1 MARPIR
7 PAPGP
12 TTPSAGPST
21 SLRTSART
29 RRQSA
34 STSVASTSASA
45 LTPGPP
51 TPASDGVGARNG
63 AARRAPAVEAK
74 THGLR
79 STGSSVERTPCPFP
93 AQFGGRANCGIAEED
108 EADEVLMGVLS
119 AIAFYDNRALSVE
132 EIALTCFQQGWLRPP
147 SAAIE
152 PTTPI
157 NNAIRSY
164 IKRCEKAKRHCLL
177 AKYQLAGSVVESVLE
192 VALHPDAFNGS
203 TRPRGA
209 VWFLLSGSGAG
220 SGKARWKSPF
230 EGLEVPKMP
239 PRKPAPKK
247 QKENKRVDEK
257 KQPVREKSKEKALA
271 PVKIRLVLAGGNGEE
286 ESQSETSRSRS
297 VSVSKDSV
305 ISEVKVEP
313 ASKHEG
319 VAPRRYD
326 SSSDS
331 DTSDSDIEI
340 GSASRL
346 RPSRLMRKGPPPPL
360 VMNGSPRVFGP
371 SRLPQQSPFV
381 DLFFPSPAIN
391 TFAPPHASP
400 FPSHSLDNTTW
411 TARHDHNQRHL
422 DYSSSSEEDEVVDL
436 EWGVASDVIIRD
448 SVEGETKP
456 TWSLED
462 EAKVKEATDAL
473 RVLFPLEEPEE
484 DIGLE
489 KGFELIQS
497 ESRPT
502 GTDSPSI
509 SEPGSIATSATAR
522 NSFRN
527 KLKAIDAG
535 GLPLNAWVVN
545 SSPIPSP
552 KIRPFKAF
560 HQAPPVDF
568 SPTQHFSKLRG
579 SFDPDESMDV
589 DDEPWLDET
598 GELPV
603 KAEDTFSDVD
613 LNSTIDEIASPEHD
627 RRLHTAL
634 WAQEAAATIRV
645 KAEPEDFPTPS
656 SIEDEPMQSS
666 RASSTPSYGPSDG
679 PDYDDIGMESVAD
692 EKILGP
698 ESVSVEELD
707 GWLPTVKIERTPHR
721 GRPRKGGKDK
731 SDGQKLGC
739 WGGIGVCSSGKRA
752 TRSNMTL
759 STATRRRKSKSCFE
773 RLTPVSDSGS
783 GLVTAAG
790 GEDENEVD
798 DAIGTEDLEKARV
811 EADAC
816 EEEHRKACKEKAE
829 RQRVMLEAYRQTVR
843 AELSDTD
850 ITPSPWEAPSS
861 AAPWGSS
868 STDSLQLPTPGALSP
883 MVLHS
888 VPNSS
893 LATPGEGQHMMSVDP
908 KALVSPPLQNV
919 FGQGISG
926 QRDLGMGLGVGML
939 DAALTQQEVDD
950 IMGTSSAPTT
960 APSSTSA
967 TTPATPSMS
976 TASVLAPTLQ
986 RPAASRPI
994 SGSAPP
1000 SSNVPAIQPTPVP
1013 VLSASAPNEKGIAIV
1028 ALPTTLPDSAQA
1040 SNTNTNTP
1048 AAASAAS
1055 RQPVHVPKPIAKSTK
1070 PISSSATP
1078 SRSSTPSTASSG
1090 SGTSRSGGKI
1100 ATITKPLC
1108 PGVDACVVDN
1118 IPVYAHLFEGR
1129 NGSGKQVLLRR
1140 LDTDFVNANALLHA
1154 LGVSP
1159 SKHPEYLDHPISQ
1172 ARLAS
1177 RHVVQPST
1185 SGVEYSNGVS
1195 GIWVHLSEAREFA
1208 RRAKLAGGSL
1218 LASVLREDL
1227 FQLFATLAQI
1237 KPDHPPSE
1245 SFGLPFVPRR
1255 QTPPTSTMSTNSKS
1269 TPNLLSLSTSA
1280 PAPTANHIRP
1290 ASSGVS
1296 APINGPKG
1304 PLVRTAPATP
1314 LDGCPQSKRRR
1325 ATISSPLA
1333 KRPGVAPGSVALA
1346 PAPASSE
1353 IGGGAAVGVAV
1364 GIGAEVPKP
1373 IHTTVT
1379 AAQKRATR
1387 ASIGGMPVKPASG

>member
-1 MARPIR
+1 M
-7 PAPGP
+7 
-12 TTPSAGPST
+12 
-21 SLRTSART
+21 
-29 RRQSA
+29 
-34 STSVASTSASA
+34 
-45 LTPGPP
+45 
-51 TPASDGVGARNG
+51 
-63 AARRAPAVEAK
+63 
-74 THGLR
+74 
-79 STGSSVERTPCPFP
+79 
-93 AQFGGRANCGIAEED
+93 
-108 EADEVLMGVLS
+108 
-119 AIAFYDNRALSVE
+119 SVE

-220 SGKARWKSPF
+220 SGKAKWKSPF
-230 EGLEVPKMP
+230 EGLEIPKMP

-257 KQPVREKSKEKALA
+257 KQAVREKSKDKALA

-286 ESQSETSRSRS
+286 ESQSEKSRSRS
-297 VSVSKDSV
+297 VSVSKDSI

-313 ASKHEG
+313 VSKHEG
-319 VAPRRYD
+319 TAPRRYD

-340 GSASRL
+340 DSSSRL
-346 RPSRLMRKGPPPPL
+346 QSSRPMRKGPPPPL
-360 VMNGSPRVFGP
+360 VMNGSPRVFGS
-371 SRLPQQSPFV
+371 SRLSQQPPFV

-391 TFAPPHASP
+391 TFAPPHTSP

-411 TARHDHNQRHL
+411 TARYDHNQRHL

-448 SVEGETKP
+448 SVEDETKAA
-456 TWSLED
+456 WSLED

-484 DIGLE
+484 DIGLG

-535 GLPLNAWVVN
+535 GLPLNDWVVN

-552 KIRPFKAF
+552 NVRPFKGF

-579 SFDPDESMDV
+579 SFDPDENMDV

-707 GWLPTVKIERTPHR
+707 GWLPTVKTERTPHR

-752 TRSNMTL
+752 TRSHTAT

-783 GLVTAAG
+783 GLATAAG

-811 EADAC
+811 EADAR

-829 RQRVMLEAYRQTVR
+829 RHRVMLEAYRQTVR

-861 AAPWGSS
+861 ATPWGSS

-888 VPNSS
+888 VSNSS

-908 KALVSPPLQNV
+908 KALVSPPLQSV

-926 QRDLGMGLGVGML
+926 KRDLGMGLGVGML

-950 IMGTSSAPTT
+950 IMGTSSASTT
-960 APSSTSA
+960 APYSTSA
-967 TTPATPSMS
+967 TTPATPSTS
-976 TASVLAPTLQ
+976 TASALAPALQ
-986 RPAASRPI
+986 RPATSSPI
-994 SGSAPP
+994 SGSAP
-1000 SSNVPAIQPTPVP
+1000 SSSVLALQPTPVP
-1013 VLSASAPNEKGIAIV
+1013 VISASAPNEKGIAIV
-1028 ALPTTLPDSAQA
+1028 ALPTTLSDSAQA
-1040 SNTNTNTP
+1040 SSTLVT
-1048 AAASAAS
+1048 ASTAS
-1055 RQPVHVPKPIAKSTK
+1055 GQPVHVPKPIAKNTK
-1070 PISSSATP
+1070 PIPSSATP

-1090 SGTSRSGGKI
+1090 SGSSRSGGKI

-1129 NGSGKQVLLRR
+1129 NGSGNQVLLRR
-1140 LDTDFVNANALLHA
+1140 LDTDFGKWHY
-1154 LGVSP
+1154 GSF
-1159 SKHPEYLDHPISQ
+1159 EI
-1172 ARLAS
+1172 RLFL
-1177 RHVVQPST
+1177 R
-1185 SGVEYSNGVS
+1185 N
-1195 GIWVHLSEAREFA
+1195 HLSQCERPSPCAWCI
-1208 RRAKLAGGSL
+1208 
-1218 LASVLREDL
+1218 SV
-1227 FQLFATLAQI
+1227 
-1237 KPDHPPSE
+1237 
-1245 SFGLPFVPRR
+1245 
-1255 QTPPTSTMSTNSKS
+1255 
-1269 TPNLLSLSTSA
+1269 
-1280 PAPTANHIRP
+1280 
-1290 ASSGVS
+1290 
-1296 APINGPKG
+1296 
-1304 PLVRTAPATP
+1304 
-1314 LDGCPQSKRRR
+1314 
-1325 ATISSPLA
+1325 
-1333 KRPGVAPGSVALA
+1333 
-1346 PAPASSE
+1346 
-1353 IGGGAAVGVAV
+1353 
-1364 GIGAEVPKP
+1364 
-1373 IHTTVT
+1373 
-1379 AAQKRATR
+1379 
-1387 ASIGGMPVKPASG
+1387 

>member
-12 TTPSAGPST
+12 VTPSAGLPT

-29 RRQSA
+29 HRQSA
-34 STSVASTSASA
+34 STSVASPSTSAP
-45 LTPGPP
+45 TPGPP
-51 TPASDGVGARNG
+51 TPASDGAGARNG
-63 AARRAPAVEAK
+63 STRRAPAVEAK

-108 EADEVLMGVLS
+108 EADEVLMSVLS
-119 AIAFYDNRALSVE
+119 AITFYDNRALSVE

-164 IKRCEKAKRHCLL
+164 IKRCEKANRHCLL

-220 SGKARWKSPF
+220 SGKAKWKSPF
-230 EGLEVPKMP
+230 EGLEVAKVP

-247 QKENKRVDEK
+247 QKENKRVEEK
-257 KQPVREKSKEKALA
+257 KQPIREKSKDKSLA

-286 ESQSETSRSRS
+286 ESQSENSRTRS

-313 ASKHEG
+313 LSKHEG
-319 VAPRRYD
+319 AAPRRYD

-340 GSASRL
+340 GSSSRL
-346 RPSRLMRKGPPPPL
+346 RPSRPMRKGPPPPL
-360 VMNGSPRVFGP
+360 VMNGSPRVFGS

-381 DLFFPSPAIN
+381 DLFFPSSAMN
-391 TFAPPHASP
+391 TFAPPHTSP

-411 TARHDHNQRHL
+411 TARHDHNQHHL
-422 DYSSSSEEDEVVDL
+422 DSSSSSEEDELVDL
-436 EWGVASDVIIRD
+436 EWGGASDVIIRD
-448 SVEGETKP
+448 GVEDEIKTA
-456 TWSLED
+456 WALED

-484 DIGLE
+484 EIGLE
-489 KGFELIQS
+489 KGFELIQN
-497 ESRPT
+497 EAWPT

-522 NSFRN
+522 NCFLN

-535 GLPLNAWVVN
+535 GLPLNAWAVN

-552 KIRPFKAF
+552 KVRPFKAF
-560 HQAPPVDF
+560 HQAPPVDL

-579 SFDPDESMDV
+579 SFDPDETMDV

-603 KAEDTFSDVD
+603 KAEDSFSDVD

-634 WAQEAAATIRV
+634 WAQEAAATIRI

-666 RASSTPSYGPSDG
+666 RASSTPSYGPSEG

-698 ESVSVEELD
+698 ESVSIEELD
-707 GWLPTVKIERTPHR
+707 GWLPSVKTERTPHR
-721 GRPRKGGKDK
+721 GRPRKGGKDR

-752 TRSNMTL
+752 TRLNAST
-759 STATRRRKSKSCFE
+759 STATRRRTSKSCFE
-773 RLTPVSDSGS
+773 RLTPESDAGFV
-783 GLVTAAG
+783 LVTTAG

-829 RQRVMLEAYRQTVR
+829 RHRVMLEAYRQTVR

-850 ITPSPWEAPSS
+850 ITPSPWEAPNS
-861 AAPWGSS
+861 AVPWGSS

-883 MVLHS
+883 MALHS
-888 VPNSS
+888 
-893 LATPGEGQHMMSVDP
+893 ATNLNLTSPGEGQHMMSVDP
-908 KALVSPPLQNV
+908 KALVSPPLQSV
-919 FGQGISG
+919 FGQGITG
-926 QRDLGMGLGVGML
+926 KRDLGVGLGVGML
-939 DAALTQQEVDD
+939 DAALTQEEVDA
-950 IMGTSSAPTT
+950 IMSTSSASTT
-960 APSSTSA
+960 ALSSTSA
-967 TTPATPSMS
+967 TPAATASTS
-976 TASVLAPTLQ
+976 TASTPAPTLQ

-994 SGSAPP
+994 S
-1000 SSNVPAIQPTPVP
+1000 
-1013 VLSASAPNEKGIAIV
+1013 ASGPNEKGVAIV

-1040 SNTNTNTP
+1040 SSTVTVPT
-1048 AAASAAS
+1048 AA
-1055 RQPVHVPKPIAKSTK
+1055 RQPVHVPKPIAKNTK
-1070 PISSSATP
+1070 PVSSSATP
-1078 SRSSTPSTASSG
+1078 SRSSTPSTSSSG
-1090 SGTSRSGGKI
+1090 SGNSRSGGKI

-1159 SKHPEYLDHPISQ
+1159 SKHSEYLDHPISQ
-1172 ARLAS
+1172 ARLAA

-1208 RRAKLAGGSL
+1208 RRAKLVGGSL

-1255 QTPPTSTMSTNSKS
+1255 HPPSTSTTSTNSKS
-1269 TPNLLSLSTSA
+1269 TPNASSLST
-1280 PAPTANHIRP
+1280 PVPVPPANHIRSTP
-1290 ASSGVS
+1290 SGVS
-1296 APINGPKG
+1296 AATNGPKG
-1304 PLVRTAPATP
+1304 PPRADRGIIEIYKKLVVTRRGGICFQSPTP
-1314 LDGCPQSKRRR
+1314 P
-1325 ATISSPLA
+1325 
-1333 KRPGVAPGSVALA
+1333 
-1346 PAPASSE
+1346 
-1353 IGGGAAVGVAV
+1353 
-1364 GIGAEVPKP
+1364 
-1373 IHTTVT
+1373 
-1379 AAQKRATR
+1379 
-1387 ASIGGMPVKPASG
+1387 M